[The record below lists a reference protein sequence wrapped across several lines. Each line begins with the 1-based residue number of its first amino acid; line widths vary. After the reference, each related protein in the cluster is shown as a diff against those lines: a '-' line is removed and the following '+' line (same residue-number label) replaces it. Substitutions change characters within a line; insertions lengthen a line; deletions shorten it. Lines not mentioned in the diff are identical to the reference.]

1 MENRCAL
8 LAAAAAALVVDL
20 GREELVHGEAHL
32 LEQVAGVVARRAALL
47 GGHAE
52 IVHRHEHLDVAHE
65 LYDGEDPDGHEDE
78 LAVPSVAEMAAVPF
92 ADAVG
97 DVAAAAA
104 AVALAAA
111 VARVHHTGGQDD
123 GVGDLDA
130 AARHV
135 AGGHFLLVVLV
146 GDELAAE
153 DLDVAFTAV
162 QDDLFWKTET
172 PHTMVQGTP

>member
-1 MENRCAL
+1 MQKSYTGMSIWTLRN
-8 LAAAAAALVVDL
+8 
-20 GREELVHGEAHL
+20 
-32 LEQVAGVVARRAALL
+32 
-47 GGHAE
+47 
-52 IVHRHEHLDVAHE
+52 E

-130 AARHV
+130 AARGMLR
-135 AGGHFLLVVLV
+135 AGISCWSCWLGTNSLQKTLTLPSLPYRMTF
-146 GDELAAE
+146 
-153 DLDVAFTAV
+153 
-162 QDDLFWKTET
+162 FWKTET
-172 PHTMVQGTP
+172 PHTMVQGTPWPE